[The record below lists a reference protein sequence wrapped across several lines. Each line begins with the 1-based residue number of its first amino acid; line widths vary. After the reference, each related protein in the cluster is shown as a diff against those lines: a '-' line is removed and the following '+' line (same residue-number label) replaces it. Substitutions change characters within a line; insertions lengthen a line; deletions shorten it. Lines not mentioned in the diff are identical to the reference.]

1 MTATSG
7 RHVDLRQLRYFVA
20 VADELSFRRAAERL
34 HITQPPLSRQIA
46 ALEEAL
52 GVRLLER
59 DTHAVRLTPAGEAA
73 QREFTRLLRLVD
85 DGVARV
91 AAARPAA
98 PQRVRIG
105 VPWWADLSGFAAF
118 EQALGRAA
126 GVRAVEPVIGHAVEL
141 TQKLRRRELEA
152 AMLVL
157 PCASDGL
164 RLHPVARAPHVALIP
179 SAHPLARKRALRLR
193 DLEALPAFLR
203 FRRRD
208 NPALYDHF
216 SALYRASGFHP
227 PREAL
232 AQGTVATLSQIA
244 AGRGCTLMPRVAA
257 RRSTPGVAARRLL
270 DDVYVDVALATRD
283 DLDAALQEALR
294 RTAAQLAPTVS

>member
-1 MTATSG
+1 MTAPPG

-73 QREFTRLLRLVD
+73 QREFARLLRLVD
-85 DGVARV
+85 EGVARV
-91 AAARPAA
+91 VAAQPAA

-126 GVRAVEPVIGHAVEL
+126 GVRSVEPLVGHAAEL
-141 TQKLRRRELEA
+141 TAKLRQRELEA

-157 PCASDGL
+157 PCPTDGL
-164 RLHPVARAPHVALIP
+164 QLHPVSRAPHVALIP

-208 NPALYDHF
+208 NPLLYDHF
-216 SALYRASGFHP
+216 SALYRASGFRP

-244 AGRGCTLMPRVAA
+244 AGRGCTVMPRVAA

-283 DLDAALQEALR
+283 DLDPALQEALR
-294 RTAAQLAPTVS
+294 RTAAQLAPTVA